1 MRVLFLL
8 LLMCFTWTT
17 QMVAQQGQIEFGKN
31 RVQYHRRFDEWM
43 KYESRN
49 FVTTWYG
56 TGRKVAETASLM
68 AEADLPHIQEFLE
81 YTPPEK
87 IRIIVYTDLSDL
99 KQTNI
104 GSEEQFTNTA
114 GQTLIR
120 ENKIFVY
127 FNGDHQHLRK
137 QIREGLVKV
146 FIQNMIIGDNWQEM
160 VQNAALLNLPDWYIE
175 GLASFISEDWTPEMN
190 LWLEEQ
196 LALGDKN
203 DFFAIAEKYPKKG
216 GQAMFYYLNT
226 VYGQSNLGNLIYLT
240 RLNRSL
246 ENGIVHVY
254 GNSLETVTDEWRQF
268 FKDQFTKE
276 NKNRESQAESN
287 ILKIKNKHKARIT
300 KIKYSP
306 DGSQLLYVLNEIG
319 QVKIYIQDTKTNK
332 RKHIFKKGFRNPF
345 QATDYNYPCVAWRPD
360 GQSVAIVYKY
370 RDVIYLAMYDIKTK
384 KTTTDEFA
392 PGFQNVHNIDFVDGH
407 TLAISATVNG
417 FSDIFLYYPSKR
429 QASRITSDIW
439 DDLDVKFTTIR
450 GNKGLLFS
458 SNRPD
463 SLLIS
468 NKLDSILPIGDFD
481 IFYYNLDSMGKELV
495 QITHTPFANEK
506 SPISIDT
513 TWFGYLSDQSGIY
526 NREVGYLEDQIVGY
540 HQNYLMKDGA
550 TIVVPKD
557 SMIPDLDTAFVDSSW
572 VETIWRP
579 QSIVH
584 QTTNYGNYLVGQSFS
599 HGQLANLVL
608 KNNEYFVFKDSLD
621 INNNVT
627 GSLSQYQL
635 KKIQN
640 QKQKTTAQTPNAVLI
655 EQPKDT
661 IPPSKATYYFVTQF
675 DDIPEVSQEKQ
686 IATASKHKKNT
697 DNSLFANPGPLE
709 VFRQS
714 RITPKRIRF
723 RMNYLTTQ
731 ADNNL
736 LFGGL
741 DSYAG
746 TPEEFTT
753 PPPGILMKANFKDLL
768 EDYEIE
774 GGLRFNLTFNQMEYF
789 MQYWD
794 RKHQIDR
801 QYGIYLRKTSKTD
814 AGFNYFVPHNV
825 KNQTVIATSQWRY
838 PFDIYRSLRATTTL
852 RFDRFLESSTDTFSL
867 RSPFVKEK
875 RIGLKLAYVFDNT
888 LDVYTNIKNGTRYI
902 VYAEIVKKYN
912 IDFVDNFDFSLN
924 KGFMGVIGVDARH
937 YQRLLKH
944 SVIASRV
951 AAATSFGTEKLLYIM
966 GGTNNWLIPQY
977 DQNTPIPT
985 QNYAYRTLAADM
997 RGFRQNSRNG
1007 NSFILLNNE
1016 VRLPIFRY
1024 ISRRPLKSTFL
1035 NNIQLVG
1042 FVDAGIAW
1050 TGNDPLDLDNPL
1062 NTRVVTTKDNTNTP
1076 IINVKIK
1083 YFRDPTVLG
1092 YGMGLRTMLFGYFV
1106 RLDYGWGVETRVV
1119 QKPKLYLSMGTD
1131 F

>member
-1 MRVLFLL
+1 MRHYLL
-8 LLMCFTWTT
+8 LFLMCFFWTT
-17 QMVAQQGQIEFGKN
+17 EAEAQQSQIEFGKN
-31 RVQYHRRFDEWM
+31 RVQYHKRFDDWM
-43 KYESRN
+43 KYESLN
-49 FVTTWYG
+49 FITTWYG
-56 TGRKVAETASLM
+56 TGRKIAETASLI
-68 AEADLPHIQEFLE
+68 AEADLPYIQEFLE

-87 IRIIVYTDLSDL
+87 IRIIIYTDLSDL

-104 GSEEQFTNTA
+104 GNEEQFTNTA

-175 GLASFISEDWTPEMN
+175 GLASFISEDWTPKMS
-190 LWLEEQ
+190 LWLQEQ
-196 LALGDKN
+196 LAQESKN
-203 DFFAIAEKYPKKG
+203 DFFAIAQKYPKKG
-216 GQAMFYYLNT
+216 GQAMFYYLNA
-226 VYGQSNLGNLIYLT
+226 VYGQANLSNLIYLT

-246 ENGIVHVY
+246 ENGIIHVY
-254 GNSLETVTDEWRQF
+254 GNSMADVADEWRIFFEQQF
-268 FKDQFTKE
+268 EKE
-276 NKNRESQAESN
+276 NKNRQPLDPTKK
-287 ILKIKNKHKARIT
+287 IKIKNKHNARIS
-300 KIKYSP
+300 KIEYSP
-306 DGSQLLYVLNEIG
+306 DGSQLLYVQNEIG
-319 QVKIYIQDTKTNK
+319 KVKIFIQDTKTNK
-332 RKHIFKKGFRNPF
+332 RKRIFKKGFRNPF
-345 QATDYNYPCVAWRPD
+345 QATDYNYPCVAWRAD
-360 GQSVAIVYKY
+360 GQSIAIVYKY
-370 RDVIYLAMYDIKTK
+370 RDVIYLSMYDVKTK

-407 TLAISATVNG
+407 TLAISASVNG
-417 FSDIFLYYPSKR
+417 FTDIFLYYPSKR
-429 QASRITSDIW
+429 QASRVTSDIW

-463 SLLIS
+463 SLLIA
-468 NKLDSILPIGDFD
+468 NKLDTLLPIGDFD

-495 QITHTPFANEK
+495 QLTNTPFANEK
-506 SPISIDT
+506 SPIAIDT
-513 TWFGYLSDQSGIY
+513 TWFGYLSDQYGIY
-526 NREVGYLEDQIVGY
+526 NREVGYLEDKIVGY
-540 HQNYLMKDGA
+540 HQNYRMKDGA
-550 TIVVPKD
+550 HIIVPSD
-557 SMIPDLDTAFVDSSW
+557 SIIPGLDTAFIDSSW

-579 QSIVH
+579 QPFVH
-584 QTTNYGNYLVGQSFS
+584 PTTNYNYYIVDQSFS
-599 HGQLANLVL
+599 NGQLAYLVL
-608 KNNEYFVFKDSLD
+608 KDNEYLVWKDSLD
-621 INNNVT
+621 VT
-627 GSLSQYQL
+627 QNALGALSQHQL
-635 KKIQN
+635 NRINAQKKHE
-640 QKQKTTAQTPNAVLI
+640 TTPYKGILTK
-655 EQPKDT
+655 QPKDT
-661 IPPSKATYYFVTQF
+661 IPPKATYYFVTQF
-675 DDIPEVSQEKQ
+675 DDIPESVQHPEA
-686 IATASKHKKNT
+686 ATAHKRKANS
-697 DNSLFANPGPLE
+697 DNSLFSNPGPLNP
-709 VFRQS
+709 FQQS

-753 PPPGILMKANFKDLL
+753 PPPGILMKANFKDLF

-794 RKHQIDR
+794 RKHRIDR

-814 AGFNYFVPHNV
+814 AGFNFFVPHNA

-838 PFDIYRSLRATTTL
+838 PFDIYRSLRATTTM
-852 RFDRFLESSTDTFSL
+852 RFDKYLESSTDTFSL
-867 RSPFVKEK
+867 RSPIIKEK
-875 RIGLKLAYVFDNT
+875 RVGLKLAYVFDNT
-888 LDVYTNIKNGTRYI
+888 IDVYTNIKNGTRYKI
-902 VYAEIVKKYN
+902 YAEIVKKYN
-912 IDFVDNFDFSLN
+912 IDFVDKFDFSLN
-924 KGFMGVIGVDARH
+924 KGFMGVLGVDARH

-944 SVIASRV
+944 SIIASRIS
-951 AAATSFGTEKLLYIM
+951 AATSFGSEKLLYVM
-966 GGTNNWLIPQY
+966 GGTENWLIPQY
-977 DQNTPIPT
+977 DRSTPIPT
-985 QNYAYRTLAADM
+985 ENYAYRTLAASM
-997 RGFRQNSRNG
+997 RGFRQNIRNG

-1024 ISRRPLKSTFL
+1024 LSRRPLKSTFF

-1050 TGNDPLDLDNPL
+1050 TGKDPLDLDNPL
-1062 NTRVVTTKDNTNTP
+1062 NTRTVTATDNTNTP
-1076 IINVKIK
+1076 IVHVKIK

-1092 YGMGLRTMLFGYFV
+1092 YGVGLRTMLFGYFV